1 MTFEIIFV
9 FVLLAVAIFL
19 FVTDYVTVDVT
30 AIIIMACLLASGI
43 LTPTEGLLGFSN
55 PATELISG
63 FFLPALFIT
72 VVMSNNASA
81 ALLAP
86 IAIEAA
92 SSIQVNEEAFLYA
105 VTFAAS
111 LSLIT
116 PFGYQTNTMIYGP
129 GQYSLKDFFKVG
141 IPLNI
146 IFWVLATI
154 FIPIIWPF

>member
-1 MTFEIIFV
+1 
-9 FVLLAVAIFL
+9 
-19 FVTDYVTVDVT
+19 
-30 AIIIMACLLASGI
+30 
-43 LTPTEGLLGFSN
+43 
-55 PATELISG
+55 
-63 FFLPALFIT
+63 
-72 VVMSNNASA
+72 MSNNASA

-92 SSIQVNEEAFLYA
+92 SNINVNPEAFLYA

-129 GQYSLKDFFKVG
+129 GQYTVGDFLKVG

-146 IFWVLATI
+146 IFWILATI
-154 FIPIIWPF
+154 FIPVFWPF